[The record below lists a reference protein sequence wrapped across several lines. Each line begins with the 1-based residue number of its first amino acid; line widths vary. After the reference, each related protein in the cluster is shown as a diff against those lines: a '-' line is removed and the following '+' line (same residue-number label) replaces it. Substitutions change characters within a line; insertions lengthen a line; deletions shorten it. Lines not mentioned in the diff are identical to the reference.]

1 MPAANPSAETVVMLH
16 GLART
21 PRSMLGAGLW
31 FRKAGYRVAYVA
43 YPSRKM
49 GVEDAVRDF
58 VAPALEKIAARPGVE
73 KLHFV
78 THSLGGIVFRAW
90 AAQHAEKLP
99 VGRAVLL
106 APPNNGSEIA
116 DKLGDWIVAKKIMGP
131 VLQELRTNENAT
143 PKRLGAV
150 KVETGV
156 IMGDE
161 ANLPFFRQWLDGA
174 FDGVVTVEGGRIGGL
189 KDFLVLPA
197 GHTWIMWRPKVLE
210 AAVRFIRE
218 GSFS

>member
-1 MPAANPSAETVVMLH
+1 MPAANPSAEIVVMLH

-31 FRKAGYRVAYVA
+31 FRKAGYRVAYVS
-43 YPSRKM
+43 YPSRKI
-49 GVEDAVRDF
+49 GVQEAVRDF

-90 AAQHAEKLP
+90 AALHAEKLP

-131 VLQELRTNENAT
+131 VLQELRTDENAT

-174 FDGVVTVEGGRIGGL
+174 SDGVVTVEGGRIGGL